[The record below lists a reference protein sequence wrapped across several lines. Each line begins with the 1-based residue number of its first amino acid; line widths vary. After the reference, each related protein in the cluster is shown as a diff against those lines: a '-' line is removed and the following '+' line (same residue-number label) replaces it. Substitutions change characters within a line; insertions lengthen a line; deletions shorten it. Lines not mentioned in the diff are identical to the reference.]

1 MRTGAMAG
9 RCRLTLMCGLTLVL
23 LGTAATAQEPEYRL
37 VPCPTDENLSVQAVR
52 IARWDPSMGHAS
64 KNPVPIDTIVF
75 PTDSAFL
82 YVQGLVSVGSAK
94 PGDSIYAETSFD
106 LLLHSAPTV
115 TDTAGATVLFPSRIV
130 VDTLAPL
137 GRQTKVVLG
146 PIPADSLIPWPDRTV
161 RATANANPWGAKA
174 RAAVMRVRRGSGNG
188 WLASV
193 KQAGSANNIA
203 RMVHSPP
210 TVFPPPVRDQE

>member
-9 RCRLTLMCGLTLVL
+9 KCRLTLMCGLTLVL
-23 LGTAATAQEPEYRL
+23 FGTAATAQEPEYRL
-37 VPCPTDENLSVQAVR
+37 VLCPTDENLSVQAVR

-64 KNPVPIDTIVF
+64 KSPVPIDTIVL

-82 YVQGLVSVGSAK
+82 YVQALVGVGSAK

-115 TDTAGATVLFPSRIV
+115 TDTAGATILFPSRIV

-174 RAAVMRVRRGSGNG
+174 RVAVMRVRRGSGTAC
-188 WLASV
+188 LASL
-193 KQAGSANNIA
+193 KQAVAYSNTV
-203 RMVHSPP
+203 RLLYSP
-210 TVFPPPVRDQE
+210 